1 MFRLGMFR
9 LGLLATLSALILT
22 GCVSTYAYR
31 DDDGGDYYYSEPSV
45 QYHDVYGGPYS
56 SIGYGYPGGWYGG
69 FGFGFGYGHTPYSRF
84 GFPFGY
90 DNYRYGYPYS
100 YYPYP
105 HRRPRHPR
113 PPYVTPPGTPPPGVI
128 VTPPGGNGGPPVVD
142 HDREGGPWR
151 HLDQRRRP
159 GILPPGGP
167 GNQPPPP
174 GVLTPD
180 DRPRRRIMV
189 SQPGLTVGDGS
200 PRAVPQ
206 VRRAPVSMPES
217 QAQSRPRM
225 ESPRPRM
232 ESPRPSPPERRS
244 EPRERESR
252 RDPTP

>member
-1 MFRLGMFR
+1 MFR

-22 GCVSTYAYR
+22 GCVSTYTYR
-31 DDDGGDYYYSEPSV
+31 DDAGGDYYYSEPSV

-69 FGFGFGYGHTPYSRF
+69 LGFGFGYGHTPYSRF

-105 HRRPRHPR
+105 YRRARHPR
-113 PPYVTPPGTPPPGVI
+113 PPYVMPPGTLPPGVI
-128 VTPPGGNGGPPVVD
+128 VTPPGGNGGPQVVD

-151 HLDQRRRP
+151 HLERRRRP
-159 GILPPGGP
+159 GTTPPSGGP
-167 GNQPPPP
+167 GYQPPP
-174 GVLTPD
+174 GVLVPD
-180 DRPRRRIMV
+180 DRPRWRIMV
-189 SQPGLTVGDGS
+189 PQPGLRVDDDDGA
-200 PRAVPQ
+200 PGAMPQ
-206 VRRAPVSMPES
+206 ARRVSEP
-217 QAQSRPRM
+217 Q
-225 ESPRPRM
+225 PRPRM

-244 EPRERESR
+244 EPSERESR